1 MTFVAAG
8 DDGKVVMQR
17 GKIAL
22 HYLRGWF
29 IFDIVS
35 SLPYE
40 QMIHQGNHGIP
51 TMSIVALLK
60 VSLLEVRALQQSQQ
74 CCVLANAVWPDVNS
88 WQRCAA
94 LALCVRLM
102 PPQRT

>member
-1 MTFVAAG
+1 MCANQYCFRHTHSVLLCLVSNSAERSYVAAG

-29 IFDIVS
+29 IFDIIS

-40 QMIHQGNHGIP
+40 QMIHQGDHGIP

-60 VSLLEVRALQQSQQ
+60 VRETLTFKLKQPLG
-74 CCVLANAVWPDVNS
+74 
-88 WQRCAA
+88 
-94 LALCVRLM
+94 M
-102 PPQRT
+102 

>member
-1 MTFVAAG
+1 VAAG

-29 IFDIVS
+29 IFDIIS

-40 QMIHQGNHGIP
+40 QMIHQGDHGIP

-60 VSLLEVRALQQSQQ
+60 VRVFKLKQPLG
-74 CCVLANAVWPDVNS
+74 
-88 WQRCAA
+88 
-94 LALCVRLM
+94 M
-102 PPQRT
+102 